1 MRYCVQVKNKPCTR
15 RPGYMRLIS
24 WIHPRGSGTSSIG
37 GAKDGGDE
45 GWVGTNFHGKYEQ
58 KLLYSFARK

>member
-1 MRYCVQVKNKPCTR
+1 
-15 RPGYMRLIS
+15 MRLIS